1 MDTYDGYL
9 VLSDHFFDQ
18 GVGTLAGPDDLL
30 FIRKD
35 KHRVFDIV
43 IALKVALWFEAHQS
57 HAQLVK
63 RLDLPHFRLSDLD
76 FLITDRVKSADFLPI
91 ERLACF
97 VADET
102 LG

>member
-1 MDTYDGYL
+1 M
-9 VLSDHFFDQ
+9 
-18 GVGTLAGPDDLL
+18 
-30 FIRKD
+30 
-35 KHRVFDIV
+35 
-43 IALKVALWFEAHQS
+43 IALEVALWFEAHQG

-63 RLDLPHFRLSDLD
+63 RLDLPHLSLCDLD
-76 FLITDRVKSADFLPI
+76 LLITNRVKSADFLPI